1 MIISLFCFCFFSIK
15 VSPQV
20 PFGGAILTT
29 SGLVLIPIVFLL
41 KFLRILICLSL
52 SFNFPIVSSAESPE
66 DPYNAES
73 NNENKKKESVSHL
86 IMSNSLQPH
95 GPGQDPLS
103 MEFSRQEYRSG

>member
-1 MIISLFCFCFFSIK
+1 MIISLLCFCFFSIK

-20 PFGGAILTT
+20 PFGGAVLTT

-41 KFLRILICLSL
+41 KFLRILTCLSL

-66 DPYNAES
+66 HPYNAES
-73 NNENKKKESVSHL
+73 NNEKKNESVSHL
-86 IMSNSLQPH
+86 IMSNSLRPH